1 MVVTL
6 GGLLKVMG
14 QTLLLS
20 FLLHVTWNGNVMAGA
35 PALILG
41 LEVTCTIGAVCWNG
55 GAVVLKF

>member
-1 MVVTL
+1 MVTL

-20 FLLHVTWNGNVMAGA
+20 FLLPITWNGNVMAGA

-41 LEVTCTIGAVCWNG
+41 LEVTYTTGAMCWNVG
-55 GAVVLKF
+55 Q